1 MPGSCSSPIS
11 LVHSEIVT
19 VQTGFEQ
26 VRSTVTIDID
36 IDIDIDDSDLEEA
49 PGGHRRGSVKI
60 R

>member
-1 MPGSCSSPIS
+1 
-11 LVHSEIVT
+11 VHSEIVT